1 MLERQFLITTCVK
14 KTTDRK
20 KNKAMNIYLA
30 LLGQT
35 LDRLIWKMAFK
46 SFELSR
52 KVWSIIRS
60 PTAFIQ
66 LIQMT
71 HELELNWITGFE

>member
-1 MLERQFLITTCVK
+1 MITTCVK
-14 KTTDRK
+14 QTTDRK

-35 LDRLIWKMAFK
+35 LDRLMALK

-52 KVWSIIRS
+52 KEWSIIRS
-60 PTAFIQ
+60 PTAFIE